1 MTMLS
6 KTRAS
11 LKAAGLLENPEY
23 EAACELALTYARQ
36 IDRGVKAGGQDAT
49 KALYLGPHLLKT
61 MSELGLT
68 PGALPPRPRGRPRKE
83 DAAKPEG
90 SEVTTGSEEGPPNEL
105 AAARER
111 HRRRGA

>member
-11 LKAAGLLENPEY
+11 LKSAGLLENPEH
-23 EAACELALTYARQ
+23 EAACELAMTYARQ
-36 IDRGVKAGGQDAT
+36 IDKGVKAGGQDAT

-61 MSELGLT
+61 LSELGLT
-68 PGALPPRPRGRPRKE
+68 PGALPPRPRGRPRK
-83 DAAKPEG
+83 DEG
-90 SEVTTGSEEGPPNEL
+90 AQPAGTQEVTAGGEEEKDDL
-105 AAARER
+105 AVARER

>member
-1 MTMLS
+1 MTMHS

-11 LKAAGLLENPEY
+11 LKSAGLLDNPDY
-23 EAACELALTYARQ
+23 QAACELALTYARQ

-68 PGALPPRPRGRPRKE
+68 PGAVPPRPRGRPRKE
-83 DAAKPEG
+83 EIVPEG
-90 SEVTTGSEEGPPNEL
+90 SEVTTGGEEAKPDEL
-105 AAARER
+105 SAARER

>member
-68 PGALPPRPRGRPRKE
+68 PASSLSSYSRCARSASARIGVE
-83 DAAKPEG
+83 AA
-90 SEVTTGSEEGPPNEL
+90 
-105 AAARER
+105 
-111 HRRRGA
+111 

>member
-1 MTMLS
+1 MTLLS

-11 LKAAGLLENPEY
+11 LKSAGLLDDPQY
-23 EAACELALTYARQ
+23 EAACELAMTYARQ
-36 IDRGVKAGGQDAT
+36 IDRGVKVGGQDAT

-61 MSELGLT
+61 LGELGLT
-68 PGALPPRPRGRPRKE
+68 PGAMPPRPRGRPRKE
-83 DAAKPEG
+83 EAAQPAEG
-90 SEVTTGSEEGPPNEL
+90 SEVTTETEEAPDEL

>member
-1 MTMLS
+1 MLS

-11 LKAAGLLENPEY
+11 LKAAGLLEKPEH

-61 MSELGLT
+61 LGELGLT
-68 PGALPPRPRGRPRKE
+68 PGALPARPRGRPRKDE
-83 DAAKPEG
+83 QPEG
-90 SEVTTGSEEGPPNEL
+90 SEVTTGSEEAKPDEL
-105 AAARER
+105 SVARER
-111 HRRRGA
+111 HNRRRA